1 MSLGGGFG
9 GLGGG
14 ESPLSGTEARRSQCE
29 DVLSSIGSA
38 GVKQIICLNLDGDGA
53 GVGGG
58 LSGGGGGG
66 EEVAE
71 AARSMS
77 SISCRQLQ
85 SQVSKLLQLQ
95 SQFSKSLQHPQSSRG
110 PFFGGILYNILRGA
124 VWSVVRR

>member
-14 ESPLSGTEARRSQCE
+14 ESPLFGTEARRSQCE

-38 GVKQIICLNLDGDGA
+38 GVMQIICLNLDGDGA

-58 LSGGGGGG
+58 LSGGRGGG

-71 AARSMS
+71 AALPSRSGTS

-85 SQVSKLLQLQ
+85 SQFSKLLQLQ
-95 SQFSKSLQHPQSSRG
+95 SQFSKSLQHPQSS
-110 PFFGGILYNILRGA
+110 
-124 VWSVVRR
+124 